1 VTKNRKLRVLCLDIE
16 GGHGGSSRSL
26 FNSLSYL
33 DRNKV
38 NVDVWCRKK
47 SAIKDRYR
55 SIGISVDTISGMPK
69 TSSLPRMS
77 RNLFF
82 LAVFFFYDW
91 PRSRGFR
98 KKLSKESVR
107 YDLIHCNH
115 ESLYW
120 LARWIKRNIGVPITI
135 HKRTNLWPTIFAS
148 FQVKI
153 ISKYVSGIVFITE
166 NEKDNFQKLGGNVLH
181 SEVIYNIVP
190 VVKKSPLAL
199 KSIPSDHRFK
209 VCSLA
214 NYSYLRG
221 IDQLVD
227 VALNLQAIETERFLF
242 VIAGDISLSKSL
254 PGQLGSIAKAGG
266 NLADYVCAMGVEK
279 MFLFLGHTSEPERV
293 LSACNILI
301 RPSREC
307 NPWGRDILE
316 ALSFGLPVIA
326 TGTYNNFVE
335 SKVTGFL
342 MNEFD
347 PKKVAD
353 CIVELFQNEQLVKHM
368 GEQGKKRVQ
377 ELCNGPDRAR
387 DLQNFWQKIV
397 EQ

>member
-1 VTKNRKLRVLCLDIE
+1 
-16 GGHGGSSRSL
+16 
-26 FNSLSYL
+26 
-33 DRNKV
+33 
-38 NVDVWCRKK
+38 
-47 SAIKDRYR
+47 
-55 SIGISVDTISGMPK
+55 
-69 TSSLPRMS
+69 
-77 RNLFF
+77 
-82 LAVFFFYDW
+82 
-91 PRSRGFR
+91 
-98 KKLSKESVR
+98 
-107 YDLIHCNH
+107 
-115 ESLYW
+115 
-120 LARWIKRNIGVPITI
+120 
-135 HKRTNLWPTIFAS
+135 
-148 FQVKI
+148 
-153 ISKYVSGIVFITE
+153 
-166 NEKDNFQKLGGNVLH
+166 
-181 SEVIYNIVP
+181 
-190 VVKKSPLAL
+190 
-199 KSIPSDHRFK
+199 
-209 VCSLA
+209 
-214 NYSYLRG
+214 
-221 IDQLVD
+221 
-227 VALNLQAIETERFLF
+227 
-242 VIAGDISLSKSL
+242 
-254 PGQLGSIAKAGG
+254 
-266 NLADYVCAMGVEK
+266 